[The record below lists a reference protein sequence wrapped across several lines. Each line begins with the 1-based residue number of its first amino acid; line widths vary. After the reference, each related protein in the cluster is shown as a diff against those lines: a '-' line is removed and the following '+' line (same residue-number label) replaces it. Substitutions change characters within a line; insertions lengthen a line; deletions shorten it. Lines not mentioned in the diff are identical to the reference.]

1 LKSFRSYQII
11 RRRRHGRS
19 VRRRTCI
26 RCYNLLKKKTEHTIK
41 KKTAVKKS
49 IEPPVQ
55 KVRVCKV
62 CKLEKPISEYFTIN
76 NKKNKKV
83 YYRNICKSCYCRPK
97 SVEQSEVDTARPCS
111 DNSCVEK
118 KISIPIEIEIS
129 KPNIKVEIP
138 EPIIEKVEISKP
150 IEIKIPIEKVEIFKP
165 IKKIQF
171 KSVILT
177 ASLQKMM
184 KTRREQL

>member
-1 LKSFRSYQII
+1 
-11 RRRRHGRS
+11 
-19 VRRRTCI
+19 
-26 RCYNLLKKKTEHTIK
+26 
-41 KKTAVKKS
+41 
-49 IEPPVQ
+49 
-55 KVRVCKV
+55 
-62 CKLEKPISEYFTIN
+62 LEKPISEYFTIN

-83 YYRNICKSCYCRPK
+83 YYRNLCKHCYCRRK
-97 SVEQSEVDTARPCS
+97 SVGH
-111 DNSCVEK
+111 VEK

-129 KPNIKVEIP
+129 KPIKIKTP
-138 EPIIEKVEISKP
+138 KPI

-184 KTRREQL
+184 AKRRQSVID